1 MKGRKSPDRVG
12 LHKSVSLLRATLE
25 STADGVLVV
34 DSLGKITTYNR
45 QFADMW
51 RIPPEVLSS
60 GNDDEVL
67 DFVLDQLK
75 DPEGFRAKVR
85 ELYAHPG
92 EESFDTLE
100 FKDGRIF
107 ERYSRPHL
115 VDKQTIGR
123 VWSFRDV
130 TEHRRAEERLRE
142 SEERFR
148 LITENVGDLVAMID
162 TEGRRIYNSP
172 SYRALFNDGIE
183 PGSDSFREI
192 HPEDRDRIKEL
203 FRETVATGA
212 GHRTEFRFVLHDGS
226 IRYIESESRGIRDA
240 AGKVSKVVLVSRDV
254 SERKRAE
261 QRERMEHAV
270 TRVLAESDTLADA
283 IPRIIQAIC
292 ETLNWDCGARWS
304 LDEREKAIVRVE
316 KWSIPDEAVA
326 EFAERARDVTLE
338 PARGGLVRQVWV
350 SGTPHWIPD
359 VSNDESFTRA
369 RFAAKAGLH
378 GAFAF
383 PILAGNVTLGVLEF
397 FSRETRNPD
406 PSLLQMVRVIGS
418 QIGQFMARKQAEENL
433 LYVATHDTLTGLPN
447 RYMFNQRFAHALNN
461 AQRYRKTMALLFL
474 DLDRFKFINDTLG
487 HPFGDRLLVE
497 VASRLRM
504 CLRESDTIARFGGD
518 EFVALIEDY
527 AEPGDVVSVAQK
539 ILHALRWPFLL
550 EGETCHISASIGIS
564 LYPNDG
570 EDLSSLLKN
579 ADIAAYRTKEQGK
592 NNYLFYSEDMND
604 HLSARI
610 ARETKLKG
618 ALERSEFVL
627 HYEPKV
633 EILTDR
639 ITGMEALIRWQHPE
653 LGLIPPVEFHRPC
666 REFRTDRPDRCLGA
680 QDRVRE
686 QPEASEPFC
695 RPADGL
701 GEPVCASVRRQASAA
716 GNRTGAQGKL
726 AQAEQPRARD
736 HREHGDAGHP
746 ELEEDPRRDQV
757 DGHSP
762 RDRRLRHR
770 LFVLRIAQAVPVRL
784 HQDRPL
790 VHQGHPPRSGRCRD
804 HAGDHR
810 DGAQPGAEG
819 HSGGSRN
826 PRAARFSQGA
836 RLPRVSGLLFQE
848 AAARGRALP
857 AAARERGGR
866 SRRNRLS
873 ATRKGSYRR
882 AAGQIQSIFAPERFT
897 TSAHLAESLR
907 IVSAKSS
914 GVPPAG
920 SSPISPNLA
929 LNTGE
934 TIALLMEALS
944 LSTTG
949 LGMPAGPITP
959 LQVAA
964 S

>member
-1 MKGRKSPDRVG
+1 MKGRKSPDTVG

-51 RIPPEVLSS
+51 RVPPEVLAS
-60 GNDDEVL
+60 GNDDAVL

-75 DPEGFRAKVR
+75 DPKGFRAKVR
-85 ELYAHPG
+85 ELYSRPG

-100 FKDGRIF
+100 FRDGRIF

-172 SYRALFNDGIE
+172 SYRALFNGGIE

-192 HPEDRDRIKEL
+192 HPEDRDRIREL
-203 FRETVATGA
+203 FRETVVTGA
-212 GHRTEFRFVLHDGS
+212 GKRTEFRFVLQDGS

-240 AGKVSKVVLVSRDV
+240 SGKVSKVVLVSRDV

-316 KWSIPDEAVA
+316 KWSIPDEAIA
-326 EFAERARDVTLE
+326 EFAERAREVTLE
-338 PARGGLVRQVWV
+338 PAHRGLVRQVWV

-359 VSNDESFTRA
+359 VGNDQTFTRA
-369 RFAAKAGLH
+369 RSAAQAGLH

-397 FSRETRNPD
+397 FSREIRNPD

-447 RYMFNQRFAHALNN
+447 RYMFNQRFAHALNS

-570 EDLSSLLKN
+570 DDLSTLLKN

-633 EILTDR
+633 EINTGR

-653 LGLIPPVEFHRPC
+653 LGLIPPIEFIGHAENSGLIVPIGAWVLRTACANSQKLQNRLAAPLTVSVNLSARQFEDKNLLREIERALKESALKPSSLELEITESMVMRDVQSSKKILEGIKSMGIRLAIDDFGTGYSSLVSIKRFPFDCIKIDRSFIKDIPHDPDDVAITQAIIAMAHSLRLKVIAEGVE
-666 REFRTDRPDRCLGA
+666 T
-680 QDRVRE
+680 RE
-686 QPEASEPFC
+686 QLDFLTELGCHEFQGYYFKKPQ
-695 RPADGL
+695 PADELSRLLRENANVG
-701 GEPVCASVRRQASAA
+701 AA
-716 GNRTGAQGKL
+716 
-726 AQAEQPRARD
+726 E
-736 HREHGDAGHP
+736 
-746 ELEEDPRRDQV
+746 
-757 DGHSP
+757 
-762 RDRRLRHR
+762 
-770 LFVLRIAQAVPVRL
+770 
-784 HQDRPL
+784 
-790 VHQGHPPRSGRCRD
+790 
-804 HAGDHR
+804 
-810 DGAQPGAEG
+810 
-819 HSGGSRN
+819 
-826 PRAARFSQGA
+826 
-836 RLPRVSGLLFQE
+836 
-848 AAARGRALP
+848 
-857 AAARERGGR
+857 
-866 SRRNRLS
+866 
-873 ATRKGSYRR
+873 
-882 AAGQIQSIFAPERFT
+882 
-897 TSAHLAESLR
+897 TS
-907 IVSAKSS
+907 
-914 GVPPAG
+914 
-920 SSPISPNLA
+920 
-929 LNTGE
+929 
-934 TIALLMEALS
+934 
-944 LSTTG
+944 
-949 LGMPAGPITP
+949 
-959 LQVAA
+959 
-964 S
+964 

>member
-1 MKGRKSPDRVG
+1 MKGRKSPAAVG

-34 DSLGKITTYNR
+34 DILGKITTHNR
-45 QFADMW
+45 QFAEMW
-51 RIPPEVLSS
+51 RIPPQVLSS

-203 FRETVATGA
+203 FGETVATGA
-212 GHRTEFRFVLHDGS
+212 GHRAEFRFVLHDGS

-254 SERKRAE
+254 SARKRAE

-338 PARGGLVRQVWV
+338 PAHRGLVRQVWV

-359 VSNDESFTRA
+359 VGNDQSFTRA
-369 RFAAKAGLH
+369 QSAAKAGLH

-397 FSRETRNPD
+397 FSREIRNPD

-497 VASRLRM
+497 VAGRLRM

-570 EDLSSLLKN
+570 DDLSTLLKN

-627 HYEPKV
+627 HYQPKY
-633 EILTDR
+633 EIHTGR

-653 LGLIPPVEFHRPC
+653 LGLIPPTEFIGLAENSGLIVPIGAWVLRTACANNQKLQNRLAAPLTVSANLSVRQFEDKHLLREIERALKESALKPGCLEIEITESMVMRDIQGSKKILEGIKSMGIRLALDDFGTGNFSLLSIKRFPFDCIKIDRSFIKDVPHDLDDVAITQAIIAMAKSLGLKVIAEGVE
-666 REFRTDRPDRCLGA
+666 T
-680 QDRVRE
+680 RE
-686 QPEASEPFC
+686 QLDFLTELGCHEFQGYYFKKPQ
-695 RPADGL
+695 PADEL
-701 GEPVCASVRRQASAA
+701 SRLLRENAAA
-716 GNRTGAQGKL
+716 G
-726 AQAEQPRARD
+726 
-736 HREHGDAGHP
+736 
-746 ELEEDPRRDQV
+746 
-757 DGHSP
+757 
-762 RDRRLRHR
+762 
-770 LFVLRIAQAVPVRL
+770 
-784 HQDRPL
+784 
-790 VHQGHPPRSGRCRD
+790 
-804 HAGDHR
+804 
-810 DGAQPGAEG
+810 
-819 HSGGSRN
+819 
-826 PRAARFSQGA
+826 
-836 RLPRVSGLLFQE
+836 
-848 AAARGRALP
+848 AAA
-857 AAARERGGR
+857 
-866 SRRNRLS
+866 
-873 ATRKGSYRR
+873 
-882 AAGQIQSIFAPERFT
+882 
-897 TSAHLAESLR
+897 
-907 IVSAKSS
+907 
-914 GVPPAG
+914 
-920 SSPISPNLA
+920 
-929 LNTGE
+929 TG
-934 TIALLMEALS
+934 
-944 LSTTG
+944 
-949 LGMPAGPITP
+949 
-959 LQVAA
+959 
-964 S
+964 

>member
-75 DPEGFRAKVR
+75 DPQGFRAKVR

-92 EESFDTLE
+92 KESFDTLE

-148 LITENVGDLVAMID
+148 LITENVGDLVAMVD

-172 SYRALFNDGIE
+172 SYRALFNGGIE

-192 HPEDRDRIKEL
+192 HPEDRDRIREV
-203 FRETVATGA
+203 FRETIATGA
-212 GHRTEFRFVLHDGS
+212 GKRTEFRFVLHDGS
-226 IRYIESESRGIRDA
+226 MRYIESESRGIRDA
-240 AGKVSKVVLVSRDV
+240 SGKVSKVVLVSRDV

-283 IPRIIQAIC
+283 FPRIIQAIC

-304 LDEREKAIVRVE
+304 LDEREKAIVRME
-316 KWSIPDEAVA
+316 KWSIPDKAIA
-326 EFAERARDVTLE
+326 EFAERASEITLE
-338 PARGGLVRQVWV
+338 PALRGLVRQVWV

-359 VSNDESFTRA
+359 VGNEESFTRA
-369 RFAAKAGLH
+369 RSAAKAGLH

-397 FSRETRNPD
+397 FSREIRNPD

-461 AQRYRKTMALLFL
+461 AERYRKTMALLFL

-550 EGETCHISASIGIS
+550 EGETCHISASIGIT

-570 EDLSSLLKN
+570 DDLSTLLKN

-592 NNYLFYSEDMND
+592 NNYLFYSEDMNH

-610 ARETKLKG
+610 AKETKLKG

-633 EILTDR
+633 EINSGR

-653 LGLIPPVEFHRPC
+653 LGLLPPVDFIGHAETSGLIVPIGAWVLRTACANSQKLQNRLAAPLTVSVNLSARQFEDKHLL
-666 REFRTDRPDRCLGA
+666 REIERALKESSLKPGSLELEITESMVMRDIQSSKKILEGIKSMGIRLAIDDFGTGYSSLVSIKRFPFDCIKIDRSFIKDIPHDPDDVAITQAIIAMAHSLRLKVIAEG
-680 QDRVRE
+680 VETRE
-686 QPEASEPFC
+686 QLDFLTELGCHEFQGYYFKKPQ
-695 RPADGL
+695 PADEL
-701 GEPVCASVRRQASAA
+701 SRLLRENANA
-716 GNRTGAQGKL
+716 GV
-726 AQAEQPRARD
+726 AE
-736 HREHGDAGHP
+736 
-746 ELEEDPRRDQV
+746 
-757 DGHSP
+757 
-762 RDRRLRHR
+762 
-770 LFVLRIAQAVPVRL
+770 
-784 HQDRPL
+784 
-790 VHQGHPPRSGRCRD
+790 
-804 HAGDHR
+804 
-810 DGAQPGAEG
+810 
-819 HSGGSRN
+819 
-826 PRAARFSQGA
+826 
-836 RLPRVSGLLFQE
+836 
-848 AAARGRALP
+848 
-857 AAARERGGR
+857 
-866 SRRNRLS
+866 
-873 ATRKGSYRR
+873 
-882 AAGQIQSIFAPERFT
+882 
-897 TSAHLAESLR
+897 TS
-907 IVSAKSS
+907 
-914 GVPPAG
+914 
-920 SSPISPNLA
+920 
-929 LNTGE
+929 
-934 TIALLMEALS
+934 
-944 LSTTG
+944 
-949 LGMPAGPITP
+949 
-959 LQVAA
+959 
-964 S
+964 